1 MSKKIIIAG
10 AGIGGLAA
18 ALSLQA
24 KGFQVVVL
32 EQASEL
38 KALGAGIQLSPNA
51 TRVLLDLGLG
61 DALARIT
68 IKPGGKMIRLWNTGQ
83 SWKLFDLGGD
93 SLERYGAPYM
103 MLYRPELHQI
113 MVDALEA
120 RAPGSLYLGARIVDA
135 AQSETGVSVTLANGE
150 RIEGDALIGADGVHS
165 VVRAKFVAE
174 DKPSF
179 SGCTAWRGVVPIERL
194 PASMQGP
201 EGVNWVG
208 PGGHVI
214 HYPVSAG
221 RLVGFTGIVE
231 RDGWFKESWTE
242 TGSVDECLADF
253 SGWHEDIHALIK
265 EVPNPMRWAMMVR
278 QPLKNWSLGRVTLLG
293 DAAHPTLPFLA
304 QGAGMAIEDGCVIAR
319 AIEAYADD
327 LPEAMQAYQ
336 ATRLERTTRIV
347 LASAA
352 NTKRFHSTELA
363 DPVGAAAYVE
373 REWLKSD
380 ARGVYDWLFAY
391 KPESTELVNP
401 NQVVTEAVSAN

>member
-24 KGFQVVVL
+24 KGFSVVVL
-32 EQASEL
+32 EQAPEL

-51 TRVLLDLGLG
+51 TRVLLALGLG
-61 DALARIT
+61 AALAQVT

-83 SWKLFDLGGD
+83 SWKLFDLGAEAT
-93 SLERYGAPYM
+93 ERHGSPYM
-103 MLYRPELHQI
+103 MLYRPELHAI
-113 MVDALEA
+113 MVDALAA
-120 RAPGSLYLGARIVDA
+120 RAPGALRLGARIVDA
-135 AQSETGVSVTLANGE
+135 AQTDTKVSVTLASGE

-165 VVRAKFVAE
+165 VVRARFIAE
-174 DKPSF
+174 DKPRF
-179 SGCTAWRGVVPIERL
+179 SGCTAWRGVIPIEKL
-194 PASMQGP
+194 PASMQGT

-214 HYPVSAG
+214 HYPISAG

-231 RDGWFKESWTE
+231 REGWYTESWTE
-242 TGSVDECLADF
+242 TGTLEECLADF
-253 SGWHEDIHALIK
+253 EGWHEDIHALIRQ
-265 EVPNPMRWAMMVR
+265 VPTPMRWAMMVR
-278 QPLKNWSLGRVTLLG
+278 DPLTNWSLGRVTLLG

-304 QGAGMAIEDGCVIAR
+304 QGAGMAIEDGCIIAR
-319 AIEAYADD
+319 AIEAYADN
-327 LPEAMQAYQ
+327 LPDAMRSYQ

-352 NTKRFHSTELA
+352 NTRRFHSQELA
-363 DPVGAAAYVE
+363 DPAGASAYVE

-391 KPESTELVNP
+391 RPESVELARP
-401 NQVVTEAVSAN
+401 EAATTVPA

>member
-1 MSKKIIIAG
+1 MNKRIIIAG

-24 KGFQVVVL
+24 KGFSVVVL

-51 TRVLLDLGLG
+51 TRVLLGLGLG
-61 DALARIT
+61 DALARVT

-83 SWKLFDLGGD
+83 AWKLFDLGSE
-93 SLERYGAPYM
+93 SLEKHGAPYM

-113 MVDALEA
+113 MVDALAA
-120 RAPGSLYLGARIVDA
+120 RAPGALRMGARIVDA
-135 AQSETGVSVTLANGE
+135 AQTDTQVSVTLANGE
-150 RIEGDALIGADGVHS
+150 RIEGEALIGADGVHS

-174 DKPSF
+174 DKPRF

-194 PASMQGP
+194 PASMQGK

-214 HYPVSAG
+214 HYPISAG

-231 RDGWFKESWTE
+231 KEGWFKESWTE
-242 TGSVDECLADF
+242 TGSLEECLADF
-253 SGWHEDIHALIK
+253 AGWHEDIHALIRQ
-265 EVPNPMRWAMMVR
+265 VPNPMRWAMMVR
-278 QPLKNWSLGRVTLLG
+278 DPLTNWSVGRVTLLG

-304 QGAGMAIEDGCVIAR
+304 QGAGMAIEDGCIIAR
-319 AIEAYADD
+319 AIEAYADN
-327 LPEAMQAYQ
+327 LPDAMRAYQ
-336 ATRLERTTRIV
+336 ASRLERTTRIV

-352 NTKRFHSTELA
+352 NTGRFHSQELA
-363 DPVGAAAYVE
+363 EPVAAAAYVE
-373 REWLKSD
+373 REWLKND
-380 ARGVYDWLFAY
+380 LRGVYDWLFTY
-391 KPESTELVNP
+391 KPESVELARP
-401 NQVVTEAVSAN
+401 DAAAAVAA